1 MEEERSKEW
10 EMHVESHKEHCAQ
23 SRDASALENAEVQ
36 AILDAVGKDLA
47 TDEDILKLA
56 RYLAY
61 GCVDDLTD
69 ELVEAGVKICAA
81 VENLD
86 APLCEDMKTSICIN
100 AFESELLCDS
110 LVEKDWDELT
120 DWADVP
126 EVRDYIYYNCH
137 DEILKEC
144 ALNGNQCAFDI
155 LCYDGFECLAS
166 DNEGIVT
173 FCVECEKKGINTYHA
188 LDWLSDRI
196 EYDGSV
202 VECLALL
209 GAYDYLKDRELA
221 TYSWIEEYF
230 EEYFENRDFE
240 DCDDVAEIASQH
252 LEKVFEYKEDFQWL
266 KKMADAKVPQAQ
278 YLLGLLYLGAVPG
291 IVNENKSLALRY
303 INAAK
308 VGGCELADAKLE
320 ELDAKEQEAKARA
333 IQEKQQQEL
342 RKQKAAEEAAMMK
355 QRIQSAEKEE
365 LTAEETLELAYYLG
379 AGNMPK
385 GIKKNANK
393 ATKLFKIAAKKGST
407 EAEYRLGM
415 RLIEGEGCRKNWNAG
430 MKCMRK
436 AAQANYIPAQEY
448 IEEHDTSIN
457 RLIHKFIK

>member
-10 EMHVESHKEHCAQ
+10 EMHVESHMEHCAQ
-23 SRDASALENAEVQ
+23 YRDASALDNAEKQTIV
-36 AILDAVGKDLA
+36 DAVGKDLA
-47 TDEDILKLA
+47 TDDDILKLA

-69 ELVEAGVKICAA
+69 ELVETGVKICAA

-86 APLCEDMKTSICIN
+86 APLCEDMKISICIN
-100 AFESELLCDS
+100 AFESGLCCDS
-110 LVEKDWDELT
+110 LVQKDWNELI

-126 EVRDYIYYNCH
+126 KVRDYIFYHCDN
-137 DEILKEC
+137 EILKES

-155 LCYDGFECLAS
+155 LNYNGFRCWDYYE
-166 DNEGIVT
+166 DFVT
-173 FCVECEKKGINTYHA
+173 FCIECEKKSVYIGDA
-188 LDWLSDRI
+188 LEDLYESI
-196 EYDGSV
+196 ENDESI
-202 VECLALL
+202 VELL
-209 GAYDYLKDRELA
+209 VSLEAYDYLYEQDLA
-221 TYSWIEEYF
+221 TYSWIAD
-230 EEYFENRDFE
+230 NLDGH
-240 DCDDVAEIASQH
+240 DAVAEIAEEH

-266 KKMADAKVPQAQ
+266 KKKADAKVSQAQ

-291 IVNENKSLALRY
+291 IVNQNKSLALRY
-303 INAAK
+303 LNAAK

-342 RKQKAAEEAAMMK
+342 RKQKVAEEAAMMK

-436 AAQANYIPAQEY
+436 ATQANYIPAQEY